1 MLILRYLLVR
11 RYVPCSPTSFIV
23 LKTVNCNGTE
33 SLPYIYGRMLNVG
46 HWRISDENGINAMVH
61 GTYACV
67 CILEYVLL
75 IHRSVGSGALLATLM
90 IMIDQPVPPSVSSS
104 QKSGYTVTYH
114 SVPRFLT
121 LCSVI
126 RIHEVS
132 GAGEQEF
139 KLQVA
144 TEQNHRSRVL
154 A

>member
-1 MLILRYLLVR
+1 
-11 RYVPCSPTSFIV
+11 
-23 LKTVNCNGTE
+23 
-33 SLPYIYGRMLNVG
+33 
-46 HWRISDENGINAMVH
+46 MVH

-75 IHRSVGSGALLATLM
+75 IHRSVGSGSLLATLM
-90 IMIDQPVPPSVSSS
+90 IMIDQPVPPSVSLS

-132 GAGEQEF
+132 GAGEQKF

-144 TEQNHRSRVL
+144 AEQNYQSRVL
-154 A
+154 IHFFAI

>member
-1 MLILRYLLVR
+1 
-11 RYVPCSPTSFIV
+11 
-23 LKTVNCNGTE
+23 
-33 SLPYIYGRMLNVG
+33 
-46 HWRISDENGINAMVH
+46 MVH

-75 IHRSVGSGALLATLM
+75 IHRSVGSGSLLATLM
-90 IMIDQPVPPSVSSS
+90 IMIDQPVPPSVSLS

-132 GAGEQEF
+132 GAGEQKF

-144 TEQNHRSRVL
+144 AEQNYQSRVL
-154 A
+154 IHFLRFEVTLHWKPYLYKVTISMPVRGNL

>member
-1 MLILRYLLVR
+1 MEI
-11 RYVPCSPTSFIV
+11 SGE
-23 LKTVNCNGTE
+23 N
-33 SLPYIYGRMLNVG
+33 
-46 HWRISDENGINAMVH
+46 RITAMVH

-90 IMIDQPVPPSVSSS
+90 IMIDQPVPPSVSLS

-114 SVPRFLT
+114 SVPRFLP
-121 LCSVI
+121 LYSVI

-144 TEQNHRSRVL
+144 AEQNYQSRVL
-154 A
+154 SDLISSYTALETAYKVTISMPVRGNL